1 MAKKSSAKKKGSE
14 DRSGLFIPAGIM
26 LGIGVGFLLDAL
38 IASLFIGLGL
48 GFAAMALTKQ

>member
-1 MAKKSSAKKKGSE
+1 MAAKKAVKKGDSE

-38 IASLFIGLGL
+38 VASLFIGLGL
-48 GFAAMALTKQ
+48 GFAAMALAKK